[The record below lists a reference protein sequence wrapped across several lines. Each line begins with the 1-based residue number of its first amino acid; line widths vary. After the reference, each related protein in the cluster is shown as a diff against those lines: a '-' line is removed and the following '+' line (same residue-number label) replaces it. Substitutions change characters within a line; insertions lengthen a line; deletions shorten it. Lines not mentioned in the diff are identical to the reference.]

1 MYFYQRICPRFQER
15 FQPLHVARS
24 RQQATSAFL
33 ARGSRLGPCKL
44 VVWPV
49 NSLTH
54 AGGAVLGCLAPAAH
68 PQLDALGGMLPAL
81 GAGGGHHS
89 RALAVEDTRAV
100 HPSIYCLVGKRIK
113 SVPLP

>member
-1 MYFYQRICPRFQER
+1 MLGVQYLAVWHPPHIRNLTP
-15 FQPLHVARS
+15 
-24 RQQATSAFL
+24 SAACML
-33 ARGSRLGPCKL
+33 
-44 VVWPV
+44 
-49 NSLTH
+49 
-54 AGGAVLGCLAPAAH
+54 
-68 PQLDALGGMLPAL
+68 LPAL